1 MLVLYLLFIIS
12 VSARIE
18 PYDHL
23 LTLPY
28 QTTSCQLHA
37 SSQFLAIHC
46 PQNFTIYSSHTL
58 DQVYTTP
65 LSVTQ
70 FSKSASGG
78 VSFITQG
85 TLQYITKSA
94 QTQSSILGEYNLYVT
109 DELTLS

>member
-1 MLVLYLLFIIS
+1 
-12 VSARIE
+12 
-18 PYDHL
+18 
-23 LTLPY
+23 
-28 QTTSCQLHA
+28 
-37 SSQFLAIHC
+37 
-46 PQNFTIYSSHTL
+46 
-58 DQVYTTP
+58 VYTTP

-94 QTQSSILGEYNLYVT
+94 QTQSSILGEYNSYVT

>member
-1 MLVLYLLFIIS
+1 MLGLYLLLIS

-28 QTTSCQLHA
+28 QTTSCQLYA
-37 SSQFLAIHC
+37 SSQFIAIHC
-46 PQNFTIYSSHTL
+46 PQNFTIYNHTL
-58 DQVYTTP
+58 DQVYSTP

-94 QTQSSILGEYNLYVT
+94 QTQSSILGEYNSYVT